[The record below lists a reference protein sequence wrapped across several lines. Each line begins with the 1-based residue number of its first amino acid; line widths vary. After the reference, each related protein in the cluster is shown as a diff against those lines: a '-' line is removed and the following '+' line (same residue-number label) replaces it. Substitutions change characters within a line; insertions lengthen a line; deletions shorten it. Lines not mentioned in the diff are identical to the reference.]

1 MRTPHLIMVAA
12 GKWSYKQPGCSPPGK
27 RFLPKAP
34 CADNPWERGLCFSQ
48 NRSNNVLNRE
58 LGEMERYSD
67 TIKHAPSA
75 SNFCHFFIAP
85 FSSAT
90 LRFRTSRRK
99 TEFYF
104 HTYIPC
110 FLFRSF
116 FKWEKVADLPFHH
129 TPSQSCTHSQNS
141 CLDMYVCTNNPKTH
155 RNKIMYCL
163 GAYISVDR

>member
-1 MRTPHLIMVAA
+1 MRTPHLIMVAS

-90 LRFRTSRRK
+90 LRFRPSRRK
-99 TEFYF
+99 TVLFS
-104 HTYIPC
+104 HLHPMLSLL
-110 FLFRSF
+110 FLFQVRESGRF
-116 FKWEKVADLPFHH
+116 TLSSHTLTIMYTFTKLLPG
-129 TPSQSCTHSQNS
+129 
-141 CLDMYVCTNNPKTH
+141 YVCVYKQPQDTEIKSC
-155 RNKIMYCL
+155 I
-163 GAYISVDR
+163 V